1 MVTKSDALP
10 SKYLKAADIPAQ
22 GLPVKIAK
30 IEREK
35 VGTEQKEKWVVYFRG
50 VEKQLVLNGT
60 NWDLI
65 AAALREED
73 SDAWIGKTIELYPT
87 QTPFGGKLVDCIRV
101 RRHRPS
107 QAGTATPAR
116 PLRPAPAA
124 VQEEPP
130 PWDDEVPFVG
140 ETREVS

>member
-1 MVTKSDALP
+1 MVTKTDAFP
-10 SKYLKAADIPAQ
+10 SKYLKAADIPSQ

-35 VGTEQKEKWVVYFRG
+35 VGTEKKQKWVVYFRG

-73 SDAWIGKTIELYPT
+73 SDAWIGKFVELFPT
-87 QTPFGGKLVDCIRV
+87 QTQFGGKLVDCIRV
-101 RRHRPS
+101 RRYRPP
-107 QAGTATPAR
+107 QAGTPTR
-116 PLRPAPAA
+116 PLKPAA
-124 VQEEPP
+124 PVQEEPP
-130 PWDDEVPFVG
+130 PWDDDVPPDD
-140 ETREVS
+140 ET